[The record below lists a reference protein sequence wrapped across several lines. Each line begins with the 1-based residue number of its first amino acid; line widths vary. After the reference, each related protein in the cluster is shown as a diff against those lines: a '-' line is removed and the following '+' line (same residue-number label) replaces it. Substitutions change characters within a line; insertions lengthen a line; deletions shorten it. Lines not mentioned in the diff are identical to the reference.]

1 MSEEETIRRLRRSSF
16 EEVNAAYTAWI
27 HRGNQNDAGPASIEF
42 FASHGWTWREF
53 LDRLI
58 EIKNDRG

>member
-1 MSEEETIRRLRRSSF
+1 MSEDETYRRLRRSSF

-27 HRGNQNDAGPASIEF
+27 HRGNQNDAGPATVKF
-42 FASHGWTWREF
+42 FFTYGWTWQEF

-58 EIKNDRG
+58 EISNDRR